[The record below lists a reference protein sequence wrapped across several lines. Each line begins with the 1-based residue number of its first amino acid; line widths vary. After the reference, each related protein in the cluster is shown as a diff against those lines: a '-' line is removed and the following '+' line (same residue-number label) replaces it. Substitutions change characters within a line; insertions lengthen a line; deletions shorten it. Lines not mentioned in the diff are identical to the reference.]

1 MEVKKDEEFSSII
14 VYAMLWRHRWLIIS
28 VTLVSA
34 VIAAFVSVLF
44 LDNEYKST
52 TNVVPPKTSGGLM
65 ESAMGSIS
73 GALKDI
79 GLTKLGGGGGDT
91 YDFIVILESRT
102 IKDSIIKE
110 FNLPKVYDIP
120 DTMMSLVRDKFE
132 QNIEINYE
140 REGNYT
146 ISIWDTDKNR
156 AAEMTNRYIEIANNI
171 SIKLFREEVA
181 LNKKNMEDQLFATD
195 STLKSISDSLE
206 KFSRRTMMF
215 YPTEQAAALSKSLA
229 ELKSEEIKYDMFYDY
244 YSKFYGVDDFTTQ
257 SVKGMKD
264 KMSEKIIEVQSKPGF
279 AGNFSLNDAAGEGI
293 EFMRLY
299 SELEIYTKVKAFLLP
314 MVEKNKL
321 DQNKQM
327 KNLMILDRAIVADR
341 KDRPKRSLIVA
352 GSALGA
358 FALIIFILLII
369 NSMRSF
375 KNKIKQVSAE

>member
-28 VTLVSA
+28 VTFVSA
-34 VIAAFVSVLF
+34 VIAAVISVIF

-52 TNVVPPKTSGGLM
+52 TNVVPPKNTGGLM

-79 GLTKLGGGGGDT
+79 GLTKLGGGGGES

-102 IKDSIIKE
+102 LKDSIINE
-110 FNLPKVYDIP
+110 FNLSKVYDIP

-132 QNIEINYE
+132 ENIEINYE

-146 ISIWDTDKNR
+146 ISVWDTDKKR
-156 AAEMTNRYIEIANNI
+156 AAEMTNRYIELANNI
-171 SIKLFREEVA
+171 AIKLYREEVA
-181 LNKKNMEDQLFATD
+181 LNKKNMEAQLFATD
-195 STLKSISDSLE
+195 STIKVISDSLE
-206 KFSRRTMMF
+206 KFSRRTMMY
-215 YPTEQAAALSKSLA
+215 YPTEQAAAISKSIA
-229 ELKSEEIKYDMFYDY
+229 ELKSEEIKYEMFYDY
-244 YSKFYGVDDFTTQ
+244 YSKLYGVDDYTTQ
-257 SVKGMKD
+257 SVKGMMD
-264 KMSEKIIEVQSKPGF
+264 KMAEKVKEVQSKPGF
-279 AGNFSLNDAAGEGI
+279 AGNFALDDAAGEGI

-321 DQNKQM
+321 DESKKM

-352 GSALGA
+352 GSALGS
-358 FALIIFILLII
+358 FALTIFIILVI
-369 NSMRSF
+369 NSLRSF
-375 KNKIKQVSAE
+375 KNKVKQISAE